1 MVGAALRGPRNHVRT
16 SNHVILR
23 GRREKNKKKK
33 RNELMIEIEVSTL
46 PNRSVYTR
54 LIVYVGYIVVVD
66 TFDTFV

>member
-1 MVGAALRGPRNHVRT
+1 
-16 SNHVILR
+16 
-23 GRREKNKKKK
+23 
-33 RNELMIEIEVSTL
+33 MIEIEVSTL